1 MDDRWGFGS
10 FSGGTQVN
18 VVRTVVEHAHA
29 KVNLVLR
36 VGAPREDG
44 MHPLCS
50 LLAAL
55 ELADEVVVTP
65 LAGHGAAAAAEGGQA
80 AGDLDVADE
89 VVCPGVEG
97 DNLAGA
103 AAAAFRAAAP
113 AAELPP
119 LRIEIQKRIPVA
131 AGLAGGSADAAA
143 VLRAA
148 NELAG
153 SPLSPD
159 ELRDVAAGLG
169 SDVPSQVEP
178 AHAIVSGIGEQVER
192 VDLPPM
198 TLVLVPQDEGLS
210 TAAVYGELDRLRD
223 GAAGSP
229 SLAVGPADAGPADRL
244 ANDPL
249 RRLAASSLEQV
260 AAGLA
265 NDLEPAALSLRP
277 ELADPIAAL
286 RDAGALAAQVT
297 GSGPTTFGL
306 FSERVAAERAAA
318 TIDGQ
323 RAAVAQAAGVP
334 PPALTI
340 VTGLLA

>member
-1 MDDRWGFGS
+1 M
-10 FSGGTQVN
+10 
-18 VVRTVVEHAHA
+18 TVVERAGA

-36 VGAPREDG
+36 VGAPRADG

-55 ELADEVVVTP
+55 ELADEVAVTALGD
-65 LAGHGAAAAAEGGQA
+65 LAAGAGGEGGRTS
-80 AGDLDVADE
+80 GDRGVADE
-89 VVCPGVEG
+89 VICPRVDGY
-97 DNLAGA
+97 NLAA
-103 AAAAFRAAAP
+103 AAVAAFRAAAP
-113 AAELPP
+113 AVALPP

-153 SPLSPD
+153 APLSPD
-159 ELRDVAAGLG
+159 ELREVAAGLG

-178 AHAIVSGIGEQVER
+178 AHAIVSGVGERVER

-223 GAAGSP
+223 DAAGSP
-229 SLAVGPADAGPADRL
+229 SLSVGPADAGPSDRL
-244 ANDPL
+244 ASEPL
-249 RRLAASSLEQV
+249 HRLAASSLEQL

-265 NDLEPAALSLRP
+265 NDLQPAALSLRP
-277 ELADPIAAL
+277 ALAEPIAAL
-286 RDAGALAAQVT
+286 HDAGALAAQVS

-306 FSERVAAERAAA
+306 FAERVAAERAAA

-323 RAAVAQAAGVP
+323 RAAIAQAAGAP
-334 PPALTI
+334 SPALTI

>member
-1 MDDRWGFGS
+1 M
-10 FSGGTQVN
+10 
-18 VVRTVVEHAHA
+18 TVVVERANA

-36 VGAPREDG
+36 VGPARADG

-50 LLAAL
+50 LFAAL
-55 ELADEVVVTP
+55 ELGDEVTVAP
-65 LAGHGAAAAAEGGQA
+65 GDAAI
-80 AGDLDVADE
+80 DE
-89 VVCPGVEG
+89 VVCPGVDG
-97 DNLAGA
+97 DNLAAA

-113 AAELPP
+113 DAALPP
-119 LRIEIQKRIPVA
+119 LRIEIAKRIPVA

-148 NELAG
+148 NALTG
-153 SPLSPD
+153 GPLSPD
-159 ELRDVAAGLG
+159 ELRAVAAGLG

-178 AHAIVSGIGEQVER
+178 AHAIVAGVGEQVER

-210 TAAVYGELDRLRD
+210 TAAVYGELDRLRAE
-223 GAAGSP
+223 AADSP
-229 SLAVGPADAGPADRL
+229 SLAVGPADAGPSDRL
-244 ANDPL
+244 ASDPL
-249 RRLAASSLEQV
+249 RRLAAGPVEQL

-277 ELADPIAAL
+277 GLSAPIDAL
-286 RDAGALAAQVT
+286 RAAGALAAQVT

-306 FSERVAAERAAA
+306 FKDRLTAERAAA

-323 RAAVAQAAGVP
+323 RAAIAQGAGKP
-334 PPALTI
+334 APALAILTE
-340 VTGLLA
+340 LLA